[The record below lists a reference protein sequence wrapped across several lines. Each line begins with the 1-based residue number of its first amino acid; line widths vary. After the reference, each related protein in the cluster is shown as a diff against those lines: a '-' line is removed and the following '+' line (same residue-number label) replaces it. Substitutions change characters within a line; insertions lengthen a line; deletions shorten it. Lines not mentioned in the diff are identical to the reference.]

1 MIARG
6 SASNA
11 FFVMTACIPQ
21 RKPPFT
27 HLTTEIYCQ
36 EFSDEEIRL
45 AIAVA
50 KRVEQGKE
58 RVFTLEESLA
68 DLGL

>member
-1 MIARG
+1 
-6 SASNA
+6 
-11 FFVMTACIPQ
+11 MTACIPQ
-21 RKPPFT
+21 RKPHFT
-27 HLTTEIYCQ
+27 HPKKVSTEIDYQ
-36 EFSDEEIRL
+36 DFSDEEIRL

-58 RVFTLEESLA
+58 RVFTLEESMA

>member
-1 MIARG
+1 V
-6 SASNA
+6 S
-11 FFVMTACIPQ
+11 
-21 RKPPFT
+21 
-27 HLTTEIYCQ
+27 TEIDYQ
-36 EFSDEEIRL
+36 DFSDEEIRL

-58 RVFTLEESLA
+58 RVFTLEESMA